1 MFRRARSYGLVSLR
15 LVGLSVLVAS
25 LVVLMTGSVQSEEF
39 SEQQELVDKAKF
51 TIERFAV
58 DPQMEWFRQNS
69 KEAKALFIVPQL
81 LRGAFI
87 FGGAGGSGVLVARDE
102 RTGKWTQPAF
112 YTMGSASFGL
122 QIGGEAQELVLVVM
136 STRGLE
142 SFYTS
147 SFKLGGDVSIA
158 AGPVG
163 GGAGARGITQDIV
176 SFARSKGAYGGASV
190 EGAWVA
196 ISSSANESYYGEPAR
211 PVDILVTRNVS
222 NPKSLELR
230 AAVEKAVK

>member
-1 MFRRARSYGLVSLR
+1 MFRRGTSYGLVSLR
-15 LVGLSVLVAS
+15 LVILSVLVAS
-25 LVVLMTGSVQSEEF
+25 LVVLPTASVQSGDF
-39 SEQQELVDKAKF
+39 SEQQELVERAKF

-58 DPQMEWFRQNS
+58 DPQMEWFRNHS
-69 KEAKALFIVPQL
+69 KEAKALFILPQL

-122 QIGGEAQELVLVVM
+122 QIGGDAQELVLVVM

-147 SFKLGGDVSIA
+147 SFKLGGDISIA

-163 GGAGARGITQDIV
+163 GGAGARGITQDIA
-176 SFARSKGAYGGASV
+176 SFSRSKGAYGGISL
-190 EGAWVA
+190 EGAWVS
-196 ISSSANESYYGEPAR
+196 ISSDANEAYYGEPAR

>member
-1 MFRRARSYGLVSLR
+1 MFRRARSYGLLSLR
-15 LVGLSVLVAS
+15 VSIWSVLVAS
-25 LVVLMTGSVQSEEF
+25 LVALPTASVQSGDF
-39 SEQQELVDKAKF
+39 SEQQELVDKAKL
-51 TIERFAV
+51 TIKRFAV
-58 DPQMEWFRQNS
+58 DPQMEWFRNHS

-122 QIGGEAQELVLVVM
+122 QIGGDAQELVFVIR

-147 SFKLGGDVSIA
+147 SFELGGDISIA

-163 GGAGARGITQDIV
+163 GGVGGGITEDIV
-176 SFARSKGAYGGASV
+176 SFFRSKGAYGGVSL
-190 EGAWVA
+190 EGAWVS
-196 ISSSANESYYGEPAR
+196 ISSSANEAYYGKPVR
-211 PVDILVTRNVS
+211 PVDILVARNVS